1 MLRIRRRETVQNGFG
16 RSFSQHTIN
25 GILSKKS
32 VYFRAKMQYNKI
44 RFRAYHP
51 SVFSPKPGVK
61 SRFLTKKIEV
71 AALYE
76 IDELLKQVKRIHMIG
91 IGGAGMCPLA
101 EILLKEGYTLT
112 GSDNNESDNLTK
124 LRSLGVPVSMGHRA
138 ENIGNAE
145 MVVYTAA
152 LLDDNPE
159 LCAAKTLGVPTFE
172 RAKLFGAV
180 TRMYS
185 NCIGVCGTHG
195 KTTVTSMLAQILI
208 MAELDPS
215 AVIGGRLP
223 LIDSHGRVGHSDTLV
238 CEACEFAD
246 TFLSLSPDVAVI
258 LNIDEDHL
266 DYFKTLGNII
276 RSFHQLASMAQTLII
291 NGDDRNTRQAVADLL
306 AQKEVVTFGL
316 GGGNDYSAANL
327 QVHRGAFP
335 EYDLLCQGK
344 MVGHVRLDVP
354 GMHNVPNSL
363 AAIAAAVQ
371 AGATIEQC
379 ITGLESFHGAGRR
392 FEKLAVCNGVTIADD
407 YAHHPAELRVT
418 LEAAL
423 KMGYN
428 AVWAVF
434 QPFTYSRTYL
444 LMDDFAQVLSMA
456 DHVVM
461 TEIMGSRERNTYNVY
476 TAQLAE
482 KIPGSVWFNT
492 FDEVAQYVVDHAQK
506 GDLVIT
512 LGCGDI
518 YKAAK
523 LMIQKYEEQGADVNR
538 I

>member
-276 RSFHQLASMAQTLII
+276 RSFHQFASMAQTLII

-306 AQKEVVTFGL
+306 AQK
-316 GGGNDYSAANL
+316 
-327 QVHRGAFP
+327 RW
-335 EYDLLCQGK
+335 LLSGW
-344 MVGHVRLDVP
+344 
-354 GMHNVPNSL
+354 
-363 AAIAAAVQ
+363 
-371 AGATIEQC
+371 
-379 ITGLESFHGAGRR
+379 RR
-392 FEKLAVCNGVTIADD
+392 
-407 YAHHPAELRVT
+407 
-418 LEAAL
+418 
-423 KMGYN
+423 
-428 AVWAVF
+428 
-434 QPFTYSRTYL
+434 
-444 LMDDFAQVLSMA
+444 
-456 DHVVM
+456 
-461 TEIMGSRERNTYNVY
+461 
-476 TAQLAE
+476 
-482 KIPGSVWFNT
+482 
-492 FDEVAQYVVDHAQK
+492 
-506 GDLVIT
+506 
-512 LGCGDI
+512 
-518 YKAAK
+518 
-523 LMIQKYEEQGADVNR
+523 
-538 I
+538 

>member
-1 MLRIRRRETVQNGFG
+1 MR
-16 RSFSQHTIN
+16 
-25 GILSKKS
+25 
-32 VYFRAKMQYNKI
+32 
-44 RFRAYHP
+44 
-51 SVFSPKPGVK
+51 
-61 SRFLTKKIEV
+61 
-71 AALYE
+71 E
-76 IDELLKQVKRIHMIG
+76 IDELLKNVKKIHMIG

-101 EILLKEGYTLT
+101 EILLKDGYTLT
-112 GSDNNESDNLTK
+112 GSDNNESDNLIK
-124 LRSLGVPVSMGHRA
+124 LRSLGVAVSMGHCP
-138 ENIGNAE
+138 ENIGDADL
-145 MVVYTAA
+145 VVFTAA

-159 LCAAKTLGVPTFE
+159 LCAAKEAGIPTFE

-208 MAELDPS
+208 LAQLDPS

-276 RSFHQLASMAQTLII
+276 RSFHQFASMAHTLII
-291 NGDDRNTRQAVADLL
+291 NGDDENTLRAVTGLQAD
-306 AQKEVVTFGL
+306 KKVVTFGFDA
-316 GGGNDYSAANL
+316 GNDYSAAHI
-327 QVHRGAFP
+327 QMHRGAYP
-335 EYDLLCQGK
+335 EYDILLHGK
-344 MVGHVRLDVP
+344 QAGHIRLDVP

-371 AGATIEQC
+371 AGASIEQC
-379 ITGLESFHGAGRR
+379 IAGLERFHGAGRR

-418 LEAAL
+418 LEAAQ

-434 QPFTYSRTYL
+434 QPFTYSRTRL
-444 LMDDFAQVLSMA
+444 LMDDFAEVLSIA

-461 TEIMGSRERNTYNVY
+461 TEIMGSRERNDYNVH
-476 TAQLAE
+476 TAQLAA

-492 FDEVAQYVVDHAQK
+492 FDEVAQYVVGHARE
-506 GDLVIT
+506 GDLIIT

-518 YKAAK
+518 YKAAR
-523 LMIQKYEEQGADVNR
+523 LMIQAYEAQNAR
-538 I
+538 ITKDI

>member
-1 MLRIRRRETVQNGFG
+1 M
-16 RSFSQHTIN
+16 H
-25 GILSKKS
+25 
-32 VYFRAKMQYNKI
+32 
-44 RFRAYHP
+44 
-51 SVFSPKPGVK
+51 
-61 SRFLTKKIEV
+61 
-71 AALYE
+71 E
-76 IDELLKQVKRIHMIG
+76 IDKLLKNARRIHMIG

-101 EILLKEGYTLT
+101 EILLKEGYALT
-112 GSDNNESDNLTK
+112 GSDNNESDNLVK
-124 LRSLGVPVSMGHRA
+124 LRSLGVPIAMGHRP
-138 ENIGNAE
+138 ENLGNAE

-159 LCAAKTLGVPTFE
+159 LFAAQERGLPTFE

-180 TRMYS
+180 TRMYA

-208 MAELDPS
+208 MAQLDPS

-246 TFLSLSPDVAVI
+246 TFLSLSPSVAVI

-266 DYFKTLGNII
+266 DYFKTLDNII
-276 RSFHQLASMAQTLII
+276 RSFHQFASMAHTLII
-291 NGDDRNTRQAVADLL
+291 NGDDENTRRAVSGLSG
-306 AQKEVVTFGL
+306 KTVVTFGL
-316 GGGNDYSAANL
+316 REANDYSAANI
-327 QVHRGAFP
+327 QMRRGAFP
-335 EYDLLCQGK
+335 EYDILCQGEPA
-344 MVGHVRLDVP
+344 GHVRLDVP

-371 AGATIEQC
+371 AGASIAQC

-444 LMDDFAQVLSMA
+444 LMEDFADVLRIA

-492 FDEVAQYVVDHAQK
+492 FEEVAQHVVGHAEK

-523 LMIQKYEEQGADVNR
+523 LMVQKYEAQNAR
-538 I
+538 IEEKAF